1 MELNGWVK
9 LEQIEKR
16 EAIIW
21 EEKILSLEKKLS
33 MYWRKLEKHV
43 LENIVWRSHLEL
55 YGKVAS
61 HMWLLHLN

>member
-9 LEQIEKR
+9 VEQIEKR

-21 EEKILSLEKKLS
+21 EEKIVSLEKKLS
-33 MYWRKLEKHV
+33 MYCRKLEKHV
-43 LENIVWRSHLEL
+43 LENIVWRSYLEL